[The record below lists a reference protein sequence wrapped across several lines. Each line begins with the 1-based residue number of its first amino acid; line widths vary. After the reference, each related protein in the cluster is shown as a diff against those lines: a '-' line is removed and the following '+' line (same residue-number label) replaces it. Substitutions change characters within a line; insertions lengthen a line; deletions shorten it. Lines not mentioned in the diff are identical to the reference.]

1 MLKHGSGREGF
12 TLIEL
17 LVVVAIIG
25 ILASMII
32 PNMLDALNK
41 AKQKRSVMD
50 LHEMGTAL
58 MSWLTDNAAAA
69 AAGSQATVQMSDFVT
84 IEIADLQRIIEPRYM
99 PHMPLVDGWKTS
111 YEFYLNTDDP
121 KIPNVM
127 ASRSIGRD
135 RMADSDTYTA
145 GPFNATDFDQDIVWT
160 DGFFVRWPMAAN

>member
-1 MLKHGSGREGF
+1 MLKSGNGRSGF

-50 LHEMGTAL
+50 LHELGTA
-58 MSWLTDNAAAA
+58 MMAWLTDNVAAA
-69 AAGSQATVQMSDFVT
+69 AAGSQATVNLGDFAVIT
-84 IEIADLQRIIEPRYM
+84 TADLKDVIEPQYM
-99 PHMPLVDGWKTS
+99 QLMPSIDGWKNS
-111 YEFYLNTDDP
+111 YDFYLNTTNP
-121 KIPNVM
+121 IIPHIM
-127 ASRSIGRD
+127 ASRSRGRNGI
-135 RMADSDTYTA
+135 ADSDSYIA

-160 DGFFVRWPMAAN
+160 DGFFVRWPMSAQ